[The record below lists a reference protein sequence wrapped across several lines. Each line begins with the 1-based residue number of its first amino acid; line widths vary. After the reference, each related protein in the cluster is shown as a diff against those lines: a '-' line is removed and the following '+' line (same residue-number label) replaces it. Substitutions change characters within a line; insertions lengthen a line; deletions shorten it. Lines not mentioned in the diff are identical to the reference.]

1 MEIEI
6 SSVSYQEM
14 AERAFH
20 ALPSLYNI
28 PKMPSDISKEEEIMG
43 DDIKD
48 MDKRSLFEEFTYLKY
63 FADEGE
69 DLRPLVL
76 LAAWNILNGMNVDL
90 SQIAEREFGPNIPEE
105 CQIAIRG
112 EGINGELVFPDKEN
126 KSWFHLGCIKN
137 NILLKSK

>member
-1 MEIEI
+1 
-6 SSVSYQEM
+6 M
-14 AERAFH
+14 AEMAFH

-28 PKMPSDISKEEEIMG
+28 PKMPSDILNEEAEETIG
-43 DDIKD
+43 DDAKD
-48 MDKRSLFEEFTYLKY
+48 MEKRSLFEEFIYLKY

-90 SQIAEREFGPNIPEE
+90 SQIAEKEFGPNIPEE

-112 EGINGELVFPDKEN
+112 EGIKGEVVFPDKEN
-126 KSWFHLGCIKN
+126 KSWYHLGCIKN
-137 NILLKSK
+137 NILLMRKNL

>member
-1 MEIEI
+1 
-6 SSVSYQEM
+6 M
-14 AERAFH
+14 AEMAFH

-28 PKMPSDISKEEEIMG
+28 PKMPSDILNEEAEETIG
-43 DDIKD
+43 DDAKD
-48 MDKRSLFEEFTYLKY
+48 MEKRSLFEEFTYLKY

-90 SQIAEREFGPNIPEE
+90 SQIAEKEFGPNIPEE

-112 EGINGELVFPDKEN
+112 EGIKGEVVFPDKEN
-126 KSWFHLGCIKN
+126 KSWYHLGCIKN
-137 NILLKSK
+137 NILLMRKNL